1 MPVTTVPSEQAPLL
15 EWAQWYAAYGWAV
28 FPCHGKRPITSRGL
42 YDATCDAAQI
52 AAWWSQWPDA
62 NIGHPLDAHTWA
74 LDVDARHDGLETLQE
89 LERCYGTL
97 PRTVTSLTGSGGGSN
112 HQVWTS
118 ETPVVNKAKL
128 GAGLDVQGPG
138 SYIILPPSIHPDT
151 HQPYCWEAD
160 YGPDDLAP
168 QPAPAWLAALVTQP
182 QEATETATQ
191 PLDGPIPEGERE
203 STLMRLA
210 GAMRRQ
216 GATFETVYAALDA
229 ENQRCRPPLMPED
242 LARMAQ
248 SVQRYS
254 PAPQLVIPSPVG
266 WSVNGVNGATI
277 TASMGSAWRKEL
289 FSKKNGELTQNVFNI
304 SRILEFH
311 EHWQQPGNALW
322 WDSVRGRPLCG
333 ETELTDDLLMD
344 MAAWFGGAERLP
356 ITSPRLLEQCVLA
369 RCKKN
374 PRDLLQLWLNSLSP
388 WDETPRLTTWL
399 TDIAGAP
406 ATEYSANV
414 SRALLVSMVARAMHP
429 GCHYRFVVIFEG
441 AEEIGKSSLV
451 RELASPEWYVELSI
465 GLETKEAHMML
476 QGAWVA
482 EFSELDSLS
491 RTEETR
497 LKAFIT
503 MREDSYIPKYSNFRQ
518 RTERR
523 AIFVGTTNEES
534 YLKGQTGNTRYL
546 PIRLTGQVDLERFR
560 AIRLQLFAEA
570 LHYYQSAYETWWQ
583 FSDEALET
591 AKVERTQRR
600 VWQVYEDPLDEWLEY
615 GRFTQALYDNGVPVK
630 FVQHETSW
638 PEIAQWFLKLDSP
651 EKWKDRGLQMQ
662 ISAALKALGWH
673 VGQVWHNGRNR
684 KIWQKDIPETPF

>member
-1 MPVTTVPSEQAPLL
+1 
-15 EWAQWYAAYGWAV
+15 
-28 FPCHGKRPITSRGL
+28 
-42 YDATCDAAQI
+42 
-52 AAWWSQWPDA
+52 
-62 NIGHPLDAHTWA
+62 
-74 LDVDARHDGLETLQE
+74 
-89 LERCYGTL
+89 
-97 PRTVTSLTGSGGGSN
+97 
-112 HQVWTS
+112 
-118 ETPVVNKAKL
+118 
-128 GAGLDVQGPG
+128 
-138 SYIILPPSIHPDT
+138 
-151 HQPYCWEAD
+151 
-160 YGPDDLAP
+160 
-168 QPAPAWLAALVTQP
+168 
-182 QEATETATQ
+182 
-191 PLDGPIPEGERE
+191 
-203 STLMRLA
+203 
-210 GAMRRQ
+210 
-216 GATFETVYAALDA
+216 
-229 ENQRCRPPLMPED
+229 
-242 LARMAQ
+242 
-248 SVQRYS
+248 
-254 PAPQLVIPSPVG
+254 
-266 WSVNGVNGATI
+266 
-277 TASMGSAWRKEL
+277 
-289 FSKKNGELTQNVFNI
+289 
-304 SRILEFH
+304 
-311 EHWQQPGNALW
+311 
-322 WDSVRGRPLCG
+322 
-333 ETELTDDLLMD
+333 
-344 MAAWFGGAERLP
+344 
-356 ITSPRLLEQCVLA
+356 
-369 RCKKN
+369 
-374 PRDLLQLWLNSLSP
+374 
-388 WDETPRLTTWL
+388 
-399 TDIAGAP
+399 
-406 ATEYSANV
+406 
-414 SRALLVSMVARAMHP
+414 
-429 GCHYRFVVIFEG
+429 
-441 AEEIGKSSLV
+441 
-451 RELASPEWYVELSI
+451 
-465 GLETKEAHMML
+465 MML